1 MKTKIILR
9 FVVTIVILGLLFLGA
24 WLIWFKPTNELE
36 VFNTLTKLQNTD
48 STEKGL
54 GGFEYVLYGTD
65 KDSKGIG
72 LFNDGSNKYYKNMSN
87 FSATNTNVNEMGNR
101 YYRLFMFGE
110 NGTADTTK
118 PYGALILNGGSNI
131 SLTSMYAEVD
141 KAFDYYYAYVQLANK
156 VEKDDVKQ
164 IKKLT
169 NDLNSSYN
177 TFTSLKVDL
186 DALLTKKGGEN
197 VDNATIDDEVTNLF
211 KSLFNEY
218 FNIVKKYNVLTMQV
232 RDFVVKYVFDN
243 NFAYSTESVY
253 YEVVLNSVNEFT
265 KTSTDIL
272 VVEDSK
278 TSVKTDSQY
287 IDLSADICR
296 VINSGKKEVVEQY
309 VKLNSNYKEALT
321 GAKSIFALSH
331 SDKVKFAKNG
341 KTVGEE
347 VIDGSEV
354 IAKYNSD
361 YYEEIKSILEAY
373 YVG

>member
-72 LFNDGSNKYYKNMSN
+72 LFNDDSNKYYKGMSN
-87 FSATNTNVNEMGNR
+87 FSATNTNVNEMSNR

-118 PYGALILNGGSNI
+118 PYGALTLNGGSNI

-169 NDLNSSYN
+169 NDLNNSYN

-211 KSLFNEY
+211 ESLFNEY
-218 FNIVKKYNVLTMQV
+218 FNIVKKYNVLTMEV

-331 SDKVKFAKNG
+331 NDKVKFVKNG
-341 KTVGEE
+341 ETVGEE

-361 YYEEIKSILEAY
+361 YYDEIKSILEAY